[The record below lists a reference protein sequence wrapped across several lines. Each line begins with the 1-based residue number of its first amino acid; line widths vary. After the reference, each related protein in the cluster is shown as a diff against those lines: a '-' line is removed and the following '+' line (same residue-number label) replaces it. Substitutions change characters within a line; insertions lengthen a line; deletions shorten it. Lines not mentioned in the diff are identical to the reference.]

1 MSTLTPA
8 TRERYHHGDLN
19 AALLAAGVDLL
30 AADGLEGVSLRAVA
44 RLAGVSHSAPYHHF
58 TNKAALVEALAVE
71 GNRRLLG
78 SLTQAWADGSGTSIQ
93 ALLRVGVS
101 YVEFALGNPGL
112 FQLMNRPE
120 LRGAP
125 QGERSPVAQAAQAAF
140 KVLKDGILAGQA
152 DGEIGPGDPSILAL
166 TAWSTVHGLAVL
178 MLDGMVDS
186 TDRTSDL
193 PTQVAMTLGLG
204 LIARDANPG

>member
-58 TNKAALVEALAVE
+58 ANKAALVEALAVE
-71 GNRRLLG
+71 GNRRLLA
-78 SLTQAWADGSGTSIQ
+78 SLTEAWAEGSGTAMQ

-125 QGERSPVAQAAQAAF
+125 QGERSPVAQAAQSAYQ
-140 KVLKDGILAGQA
+140 VLKDGILAGQA
-152 DGEIGPGDPSILAL
+152 QGEISGGDPEILAL

-178 MLDGMVDS
+178 LLDGMVDGS
-186 TDRTSDL
+186 GRGRDL

-204 LIARDANPG
+204 LLTRDNA

>member
-1 MSTLTPA
+1 MSAITPA
-8 TRERYHHGDLN
+8 TRKRYHHGDLY
-19 AALLAAGVDLL
+19 AALVSAGVSLL
-30 AADGLEGVSLRAVA
+30 ATDGLEGVSLRAVA

-71 GNRRLLG
+71 GHRRLLA
-78 SLTQAWADGSGTSIQ
+78 SLTEARAEGSGTAMQ

-125 QGERSPVAQAAQAAF
+125 QGERSPLSQAAQAAYQ
-140 KVLKDGILAGQA
+140 VLKDGILAGQTH
-152 DGEIGPGDPSILAL
+152 GEISGGDPEILAL
-166 TAWSTVHGLAVL
+166 TAWSTVHGLAML
-178 MLDGMVDS
+178 LLDGMVDAS
-186 TDRTSDL
+186 SHGRDL
-193 PTQVAMTLGLG
+193 PTQVAMALGLG
-204 LIARDANPG
+204 LLARDNA